1 MQNVLLHDLRS
12 RTWLVLA
19 VVAALGAALVL
30 AAIHASGRNL
40 DGQPESFAHAEEL
53 YHFDDM
59 ASMAATADVVVH
71 GTVQAIQPG
80 RMMGEGRGQLQV
92 RALTVAVDEV
102 LVSRKPLNSG
112 STITVE
118 ESGGWDSQGAGF
130 MIEGVPWSEVGQSG
144 YYFLTYLP
152 PFNAYRVI
160 NSQGRVLDAGGRL
173 NPSGSGQVADQ
184 VRAMTPPQL
193 KDALA
198 RAQVDIQAGRLQPV
212 PTVVEMNS

>member
-1 MQNVLLHDLRS
+1 MQNVLLHDLRG
-12 RTWLVLA
+12 RTWLVI
-19 VVAALGAALVL
+19 VVAAALGAALVL
-30 AAIHASGRNL
+30 AAIQASGRSL
-40 DGQPESFAHAEEL
+40 DEQPESIAHAEEL

-59 ASMAATADVVVH
+59 ASMAATADIVIQ

-102 LVSRKPLNSG
+102 LVSRMPSNPG

-130 MIEGVPWSEVGQSG
+130 MIEGMPWSEVGQSG
-144 YYFLTYLP
+144 YFYLTYLP
-152 PFNAYRVI
+152 PFKSYRVI

-173 NPSGSGQVADQ
+173 NPSGSGKVADQ

-193 KDALA
+193 EEALA